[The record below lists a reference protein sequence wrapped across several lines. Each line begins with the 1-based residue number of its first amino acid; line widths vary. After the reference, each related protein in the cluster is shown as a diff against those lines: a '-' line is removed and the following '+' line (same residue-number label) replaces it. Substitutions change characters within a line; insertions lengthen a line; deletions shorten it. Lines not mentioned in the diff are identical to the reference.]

1 MATLVGLVFLIAYE
15 LPLLQFRMFE
25 ELASTASLCDESL
38 LSASKLR
45 VSPNIP
51 VILNVGLDR

>member
-1 MATLVGLVFLIAYE
+1 MVGLVFLIAYK